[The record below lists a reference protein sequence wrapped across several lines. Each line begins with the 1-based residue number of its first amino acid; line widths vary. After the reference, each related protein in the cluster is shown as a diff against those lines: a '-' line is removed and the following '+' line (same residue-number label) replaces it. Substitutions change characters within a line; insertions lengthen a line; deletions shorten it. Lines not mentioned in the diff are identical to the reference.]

1 VPRVCFTLQ
10 VRPDRLDEYRRR
22 HAAVWPEMLQA
33 LRDTGWSDYQLFL
46 RDDGLLVG
54 TLVTDDL
61 AKAQAA
67 MEQTSVNS
75 RWQADMAPFFDLPD
89 GRPDRG
95 MHVLDLVFDLGAQL
109 VAMAAPPAH
118 TTPPGTGDRP

>member
-1 VPRVCFTLQ
+1 MPRVCFTLQ

-22 HAAVWPEMLQA
+22 HAAVWPEMLRA
-33 LRDTGWSDYQLFL
+33 LRKAGWRDYQLFL
-46 RDDGLLVG
+46 REDGLLVG

-61 AKAQAA
+61 AAAQAA
-67 MEQTSVNS
+67 MEETPVNS

-95 MHVLDLVFDLGAQL
+95 MHVLDLVFDLDAQL
-109 VAMAAPPAH
+109 AASDETA
-118 TTPPGTGDRP
+118 TPGTGDRP